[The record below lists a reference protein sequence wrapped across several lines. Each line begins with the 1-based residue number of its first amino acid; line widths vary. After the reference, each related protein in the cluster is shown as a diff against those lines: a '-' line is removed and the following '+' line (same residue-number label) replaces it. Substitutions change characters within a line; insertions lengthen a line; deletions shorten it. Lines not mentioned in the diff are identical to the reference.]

1 MFATETSAPSSG
13 TASSEAELA
22 DASSESAESR
32 RSRSRRGRESGVP
45 APLPATH
52 PLSAVGLRK
61 STDLVIMVMP
71 EKHQKVSLIQR
82 RAVNV
87 LLSVAQ
93 KIDRSEGGTTD
104 RMYSIDLSTLEH
116 DLGFKDDSNRRY
128 IIDLIRQ
135 IAGLKFELGDGQHF
149 HCGSVIAEI
158 EVCFKTRT
166 LRYSLP
172 VGMRQKLL
180 HPERFNYLKLV
191 LLNHFTSHSSLL
203 LYELVSCYASHP
215 LKRTPAYPWQ
225 QLSTWLTGSSTP
237 HATYREFSKLLAR
250 ALDQVNEVWPTNQV
264 TLMYSKTGRATDRI
278 WFSISEKQQVSL
290 PLEHEPCIVSSRLKT
305 ATARFSLKAS
315 DLEELLTRNDEDYL
329 LAQCDLVVRRLD
341 AAQPGTIASPRAYFL
356 KAVSENWAD
365 VPRDSAPSAELH
377 ASPSSQAPSPAA
389 NQAPIS
395 IEEARSRWWS
405 SKHAIVR
412 QRLLSMTPED
422 LRTVAESVAEDI
434 TKGTPLIRE
443 AFKKHGL
450 TKPMPMA
457 AAVGILARREFTEPS
472 HADLLTSARQQQ
484 ELAVAA

>member
-1 MFATETSAPSSG
+1 MLANETAAPETDTPSSQLVV
-13 TASSEAELA
+13 T
-22 DASSESAESR
+22 DASAETPESR
-32 RSRSRRGRESGVP
+32 RARTRRGRESGIP
-45 APLPATH
+45 APLPTTH

-93 KIDRSEGGTTD
+93 KIDRSEGGSPD

-203 LYELVSCYASHP
+203 LYELLSCYATHP
-215 LKRTPAYPWQ
+215 AKRTPPYPWQ

-237 HATYREFSKLLAR
+237 HSTYREFSKLLAR
-250 ALDQVNEVWPTNQV
+250 ALDQVNEVWPTHTS

-278 WFSISEKQQVSL
+278 WFSISEKQQSSL
-290 PLEHEPCIVSSRLKT
+290 PLEHEPCVVSSRLKT

-315 DLEELLTRNDEDYL
+315 DLEDLLTRNDEDYL
-329 LAQCDLVVRRLD
+329 LAQCDLVARRLE
-341 AAQPGTIASPRAYFL
+341 AAQPGSIASPRAYLL
-356 KAVSENWAD
+356 KAVADNWAD
-365 VPRDSAPSAELH
+365 APRDS
-377 ASPSSQAPSPAA
+377 SPSSPSEPTATSNASGAPAPQATLSF
-389 NQAPIS
+389 
-395 IEEARSRWWS
+395 EEARSRWWAH
-405 SKHAIVR
+405 KQATVR
-412 QRLLSMTPED
+412 QRLLTMSAD
-422 LRTVAESVAEDI
+422 QLRAVADSVAGDI
-434 TKGTPLIRE
+434 ASGTPLIRQ
-443 AFKKHGL
+443 AFEKHGL

-457 AAVGILARREFTEPS
+457 AAVGILARREFKEPS
-472 HADLLTSARQQQ
+472 RDELLASVRET
-484 ELAVAA
+484 EAAAAA